1 MDVYYILTEFF
12 DSAELA
18 YMTRVT
24 TKFDVYSFAVVVLEL
39 FMGSHPGDILS
50 DLFCTDKKNTS
61 LEDLLDTRLPLP
73 EAEAASEIFVL
84 LKVALQCLDPN
95 PANRPTMQ
103 SAIKK
108 LSAAPITDDVDYLRA
123 DLMDT
128 RTHLH

>member
-1 MDVYYILTEFF
+1 MKETLTELF
-12 DSAELA
+12 DTTELA
-18 YMTRVT
+18 FVTRVT
-24 TKFDVYSFAVVVLEL
+24 EKCDVYSFAVVVLEL
-39 FMGSHPGDILS
+39 FMGSHPGDLLS
-50 DLFCTDKKNTS
+50 ALMRTDKKSTS

-73 EAEAASEIFVL
+73 EAESASEIFVL

-108 LSAAPITDDVDYLRA
+108 LTAAPITQDVDYLRA

>member
-1 MDVYYILTEFF
+1 LKETLTELF
-12 DSAELA
+12 DTTELA
-18 YMTRVT
+18 YVTRVT
-24 TKFDVYSFAVVVLEL
+24 EKCDVYSFGVVVLEL
-39 FMGSHPGDILS
+39 FMGSHPGDL
-50 DLFCTDKKNTS
+50 LFAPYCTDKKSTS

-73 EAEAASEIFVL
+73 EAEAAREIFVL

-128 RTHLH
+128 RTHVH

>member
-1 MDVYYILTEFF
+1 LKETLTELF
-12 DSAELA
+12 DTTELA

-24 TKFDVYSFAVVVLEL
+24 EKCDVYSFGVVVLEL
-39 FMGSHPGDILS
+39 FMGSHPGDLLFA
-50 DLFCTDKKNTS
+50 LFCTDKKSTS

-73 EAEAASEIFVL
+73 EAEAAREIFVL

-128 RTHLH
+128 RTHVH